1 MWRRVPGEL
10 RLAALLAACL
20 FTFVACGTGSG
31 SSQRDFVES
40 MSDAR
45 KQLFE
50 GQLTYTN
57 TEKLRLVAGEP
68 RFFHADVT
76 GRWHPPSS
84 GDSST
89 TVRAGAQIGVRLHCS
104 GAGLSCTPLSSERQS
119 VLTKNDRATW
129 RWKVT
134 AKGTGEVALNLT
146 VTAYY
151 GDTDTV
157 LAEKPITAL
166 AAAAPAP
173 GASGPFS
180 WLTDTLT
187 WIKNT
192 AVDLGA
198 VAGALVT
205 VWGLYI
211 AVSSRRPRADEEE
224 PAAPDD
230 NRDPV
235 E

>member
-1 MWRRVPGEL
+1 MWRRVLGEL

-50 GQLTYTN
+50 GQLTYT
-57 TEKLRLVAGEP
+57 K
-68 RFFHADVT
+68 
-76 GRWHPPSS
+76 
-84 GDSST
+84 
-89 TVRAGAQIGVRLHCS
+89 IGVRLRCS

-119 VLTKNDRATW
+119 VLTKDDRATW
-129 RWKVT
+129 RWEVT
-134 AKGTGEVALNLT
+134 AKDTGEVALNLT

-166 AAAAPAP
+166 ATAAPAP
-173 GASGPFS
+173 GTSGPFS

-211 AVSSRRPRADEEE
+211 AVSSRRPRADAEE
-224 PAAPDD
+224 PAAPDE